1 MLHYI
6 IKRGK
11 KEVRAFYLN
20 PMSFSLFLFDF
31 SSANLFEQLHWIN
44 DFFKKFCFDHRI
56 YVKPSEFMTSDLN
69 IPIYVQFLLLN
80 RYSRHRNVDD
90 IDTISS

>member
-1 MLHYI
+1 MVTAMSTRHSCLMVLYVQLSVTFVLLSTVNITLMLHYI

-31 SSANLFEQLHWIN
+31 SSANLFE
-44 DFFKKFCFDHRI
+44 
-56 YVKPSEFMTSDLN
+56 
-69 IPIYVQFLLLN
+69 LLL
-80 RYSRHRNVDD
+80 
-90 IDTISS
+90 